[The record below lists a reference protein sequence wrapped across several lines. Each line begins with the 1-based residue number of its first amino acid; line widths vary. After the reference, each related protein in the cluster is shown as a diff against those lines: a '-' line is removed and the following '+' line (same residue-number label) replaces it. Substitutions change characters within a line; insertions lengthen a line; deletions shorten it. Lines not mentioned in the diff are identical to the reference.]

1 MDTTLSNM
9 TSRFVIGI
17 DYNLVELLPD
27 GVPFWN
33 WLKQSLNYIK
43 LPAPAIEFS
52 NQGTKFMILYPFT
65 ISIDSIRF

>member
-1 MDTTLSNM
+1 M

-33 WLKQSLNYIK
+33 WLKQSLNCIK
-43 LPAPAIEFS
+43 LPAPAVEFS
-52 NQGTKFMILYPFT
+52 KDSTQFKILYPFT
-65 ISIDSIRF
+65 ISINSIQF